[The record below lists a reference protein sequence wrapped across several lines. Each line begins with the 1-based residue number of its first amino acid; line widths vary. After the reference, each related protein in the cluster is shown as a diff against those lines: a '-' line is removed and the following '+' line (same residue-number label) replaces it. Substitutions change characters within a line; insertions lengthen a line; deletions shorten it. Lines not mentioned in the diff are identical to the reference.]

1 VNLLAE
7 KNKKA
12 FCIFA
17 ENYQRKHHMNDN
29 STSRNKYLPIVFSLI
44 LIAGVLL
51 GLLLSGTLQ
60 SRKLMNFKQKGYNKI
75 NDVINLVSQ
84 NYVDTLT
91 EDKLQEKAITG
102 LLENLDPHSVYIPNE
117 VVEETNEP
125 LMGNFEG
132 IGVQFRIQ
140 NDSIMVVNTVSG
152 GPSEKVGLRAGDRI
166 VKVDGKN
173 VANIGIKDT
182 DVLKKLKGKK
192 GSIVKVSIFRRGIS
206 HLLEFSIIRDVIPT
220 YSIDI
225 AYMVDKQTGY
235 IKLSKFSATTN
246 KEFSHALVKLNQEGM
261 KKLILDLRGNGGG
274 FLQTAI
280 DVADQ
285 FLADKEL
292 IVYTEGKNRPK
303 EYAFAT
309 NKGIAES
316 KALVVLI
323 DEWSAS
329 ASEIIAGAIQDNDR
343 GAIIGRRSFGKGLV
357 QEQYNLSDG
366 SALRLTIARY
376 HTPSGRCIQKSYQHG
391 MFEYMND
398 LNKRYENGEFDS
410 QDSIKFADS
419 LKFKTPKG
427 KIVYGGGGIMPD
439 IYVPL
444 HADKGLDYYNQ
455 VANRALTYQ
464 FAFDYTDRNRKS
476 FAIFKNADEFIAKY
490 SISNALLNEFTDYA
504 AKNGI
509 PKTTKG
515 YAASIDKVKLLLK
528 AFIGRSLFD
537 DKGFYPIYLKTD
549 NTFEKAVEVL
559 SK

>member
-1 VNLLAE
+1 
-7 KNKKA
+7 
-12 FCIFA
+12 
-17 ENYQRKHHMNDN
+17 
-29 STSRNKYLPIVFSLI
+29 
-44 LIAGVLL
+44 
-51 GLLLSGTLQ
+51 
-60 SRKLMNFKQKGYNKI
+60 
-75 NDVINLVSQ
+75 
-84 NYVDTLT
+84 
-91 EDKLQEKAITG
+91 
-102 LLENLDPHSVYIPNE
+102 
-117 VVEETNEP
+117 
-125 LMGNFEG
+125 
-132 IGVQFRIQ
+132 
-140 NDSIMVVNTVSG
+140 
-152 GPSEKVGLRAGDRI
+152 
-166 VKVDGKN
+166 
-173 VANIGIKDT
+173 
-182 DVLKKLKGKK
+182 
-192 GSIVKVSIFRRGIS
+192 
-206 HLLEFSIIRDVIPT
+206 
-220 YSIDI
+220 
-225 AYMVDKQTGY
+225 
-235 IKLSKFSATTN
+235 
-246 KEFSHALVKLNQEGM
+246 
-261 KKLILDLRGNGGG
+261 
-274 FLQTAI
+274 
-280 DVADQ
+280 
-285 FLADKEL
+285 
-292 IVYTEGKNRPK
+292 
-303 EYAFAT
+303 
-309 NKGIAES
+309 
-316 KALVVLI
+316 
-323 DEWSAS
+323 
-329 ASEIIAGAIQDNDR
+329 
-343 GAIIGRRSFGKGLV
+343 
-357 QEQYNLSDG
+357 
-366 SALRLTIARY
+366 
-376 HTPSGRCIQKSYQHG
+376 